1 MWESD
6 YNRGWGPKNWSF
18 GAVVLEKTL
27 DSLLNSKEIKPV
39 NPEGNQPWIFLG
51 MTNVE
56 TPILWQPDMKSRL
69 IEKYPDAGQDW
80 GQEEKGAT
88 EDKMVGWHHWLN
100 GHEFEQTLGD
110 SEGQESLFCCRYWG
124 CRVRCDFVTEQQQLR
139 SRHQDMIKCA
149 MILWEEILT

>member
-18 GAVVLEKTL
+18 WAVVMEKTL

-51 MTNVE
+51 MTTVE
-56 TPILWQPDMKSRL
+56 TPILWQPDVKSGF

-110 SEGQESLFCCRYWG
+110 SEGQESLFCCHYWG